1 MFTGIIEEVGT
12 VADVTPLEG
21 GRRLRIDCSFAD
33 ALRVDE
39 SVAVDGVCLTVV
51 AQDAAGFEATAVEE
65 TLSKTALGDCAAGDG
80 VNLERALVLGSRL
93 DGHLVAGLAGRHH
106 RRGSD
111 HRHDQQQYRRPHHH
125 IGGSLPPSGPHV
137 SPALDRQPEPPL

>member
-33 ALRVDE
+33 TLRVDE

-51 AQDAAGFEATAVEE
+51 AHDAAGFEATAVEE
-65 TLSKTALGDCAAGDG
+65 TLSKTASKVNTPRRSGEGFGLLPSTFWSSAGFI
-80 VNLERALVLGSRL
+80 SW
-93 DGHLVAGLAGRHH
+93 
-106 RRGSD
+106 
-111 HRHDQQQYRRPHHH
+111 
-125 IGGSLPPSGPHV
+125 
-137 SPALDRQPEPPL
+137 

>member
-33 ALRVDE
+33 TLRVDE

-51 AQDAAGFEATAVEE
+51 AHDAAGFEATAVEE
-65 TLSKTALGDCAAGDG
+65 TLSKTALGDRAPGDG

-93 DGHLVAGLAGRHH
+93 DGHLVQG
-106 RRGSD
+106 
-111 HRHDQQQYRRPHHH
+111 
-125 IGGSLPPSGPHV
+125 HV
-137 SPALDRQPEPPL
+137 DTTGVQFLGCFLM